1 MFRFEG
7 QITLEQVRQHP
18 YLYLPFAVP
27 ADASRIHVSYGFSE
41 PVTAPF
47 GNGPGNVVDIG
58 IFDSRGYDFLDPSGF
73 RGWSGSSKP
82 EFFLACDDATS
93 GYIRGPLFPGEW
105 NVILGVDRVEPN
117 GARYEVAVT
126 VETRSEAPSLSPLPR
141 TGEGLGVRDPATQ
154 QSALDTQHS
163 RRWLKGDLHC
173 HTIHSDGLNSVEE
186 IVRNAIDLGLDFL
199 AVTDHNTNTHHEEL
213 NRLSHLPITLIPGE
227 EVTTYWGHAN
237 MWGLR
242 EWIDFRCADEDS
254 IQAVRKYVLRKGGL
268 ISVNHPKSVGPPW
281 LFRGWDGYPAIEV
294 WQAPW
299 RFHNWE
305 SLERW
310 DALLR
315 KGERVVAVGGSD
327 THSIPPAEPRHP
339 HGLANP
345 TTWVYARAS
354 RPARPE
360 ALVGRAEPPRPGQAI
375 LDAIRAGHVY
385 LTDAPNDTQLILTAD
400 TGDGR
405 FETLM
410 GDTISPP
417 KDGRPVRF
425 RIEVRG
431 GMDRRLWLIADGIP
445 IDIRPLDKV
454 ESTHDLSL
462 DISRHRYLRAEL
474 RGPRG
479 RPERGEVVWA
489 MTNPIWVKN
498 DE

>member
-1 MFRFEG
+1 
-7 QITLEQVRQHP
+7 
-18 YLYLPFAVP
+18 VP
-27 ADASRIHVSYGFSE
+27 AGASRIHVSYGFSQ

-47 GNGPGNVVDIG
+47 GNGPGNVADIG
-58 IFDSRGYDFLDPSGF
+58 IFDSRGYDFLDPAGF

-82 EFFLACDDATS
+82 EFFLACDDATP

-105 NVILGVDRVEPN
+105 NIILGVDRTEPE

-126 VETRSEAPSLSPLPR
+126 VEASEGSMDSPLPH
-141 TGEGLGVRDPATQ
+141 TGEGPGVRDQPTRH
-154 QSALDTQHS
+154 SGLGTQHS
-163 RRWLKGDLHC
+163 PRWLKGDLHC
-173 HTIHSDGLNSVEE
+173 HTVHSDGLNSVEE

-213 NRLSHLPITLIPGE
+213 DRLSHLPIILIPGE

-268 ISVNHPKSVGPPW
+268 ISVNHPKCVGPPW
-281 LFRGWDGYPAIEV
+281 LFRGWEGYPAMEV

-310 DALLR
+310 DVLLR

-327 THSIPPAEPRHP
+327 VHSIPPAEPRHP

-345 TTWVYARAS
+345 TTWVYAKTAL
-354 RPARPE
+354 PARPE
-360 ALVGRAEPPRPGQAI
+360 ALVGRAEQQGREQAV

-385 LTDAPNDTQLILTAD
+385 LTDAPTDTQLILTAD
-400 TGDGR
+400 TDGDGR

-410 GDTISPP
+410 GDTIAPP
-417 KDGRPVRF
+417 ADGRPVRF
-425 RIEVRG
+425 RVDVRG
-431 GMDRRLWLIADGIP
+431 GLDRRLWLIADGVP
-445 IDIRPLDKV
+445 IDIRSLDKV
-454 ESTHDLSL
+454 EYTHEFSL
-462 DISRHRYLRAEL
+462 DVSGHHYVRAEL
-474 RGPRG
+474 RGHRG

-489 MTNPIWVKN
+489 MTNPIWLAA
-498 DE
+498 